1 MTGVERLLAAALPA
15 CNENHTN
22 HVNTC
27 LHRVFIQKYNGCVL
41 LWCNDGV
48 FAWCRAGLQMID
60 IQEMLGDAVNNLVK
74 HFYKPERDVSTPAS
88 LFVLIS
94 C

>member
-1 MTGVERLLAAALPA
+1 MVVYCCGVMM
-15 CNENHTN
+15 
-22 HVNTC
+22 
-27 LHRVFIQKYNGCVL
+27 VFFV
-41 LWCNDGV
+41 
-48 FAWCRAGLQMID
+48 WCRAGLQMID

-88 LFVLIS
+88 PLVLIS

>member
-1 MTGVERLLAAALPA
+1 MVVYCGVMMV
-15 CNENHTN
+15 CF
-22 HVNTC
+22 V
-27 LHRVFIQKYNGCVL
+27 
-41 LWCNDGV
+41 
-48 FAWCRAGLQMID
+48 WCRAGLQMID

-88 LFVLIS
+88 LLLMS